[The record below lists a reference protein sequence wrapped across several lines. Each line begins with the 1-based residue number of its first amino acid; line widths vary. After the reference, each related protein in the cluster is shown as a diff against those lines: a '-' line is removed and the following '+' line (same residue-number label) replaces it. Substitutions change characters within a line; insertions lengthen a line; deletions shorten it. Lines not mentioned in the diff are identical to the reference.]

1 MKSKEEETAVSLP
14 SMFYLGCFCWGGVEG
29 GCDEWEVEA
38 IGKVAGSG
46 VQSRKSISRISEK
59 RKSPGEA
66 GYCLLPPGSYWSRE
80 EALGVMVPSACGQGS
95 GERGRRLQAELAVLA
110 SARESPPGSSLFG
123 FEELASILEAWL
135 GGPLLF

>member
-14 SMFYLGCFCWGGVEG
+14 SMFYLGCFCWGVVEG

-38 IGKVAGSG
+38 SGEVAGSG

-66 GYCLLPPGSYWSRE
+66 GYCLLPPGSY
-80 EALGVMVPSACGQGS
+80 
-95 GERGRRLQAELAVLA
+95 
-110 SARESPPGSSLFG
+110 
-123 FEELASILEAWL
+123 
-135 GGPLLF
+135 